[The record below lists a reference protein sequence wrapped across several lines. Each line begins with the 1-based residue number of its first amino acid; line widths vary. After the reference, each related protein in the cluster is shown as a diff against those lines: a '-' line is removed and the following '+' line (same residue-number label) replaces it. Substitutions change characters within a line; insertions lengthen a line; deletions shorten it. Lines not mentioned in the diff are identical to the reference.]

1 MKSLNKV
8 IVYFLGEEAAQDK
21 GELITAIAIAIL
33 CAFLLPL
40 M

>member
-1 MKSLNKV
+1 MNTFNKV
-8 IVYFLGEEAAQDK
+8 VVFFLGEEAAQDK

>member
-21 GELITAIAIAIL
+21 GELLVAIAIATL

>member
-1 MKSLNKV
+1 MRTLNK
-8 IVYFLGEEAAQDK
+8 IITYFLADEAEQDK
-21 GELITAIAIAIL
+21 GELLTALIIAIL

>member
-1 MKSLNKV
+1 MNTLNKV
-8 IVYFLGEEAAQDK
+8 IVYFLGEEASQDR
-21 GELITAIAIAIL
+21 GELVTALIIATL

>member
-1 MKSLNKV
+1 MNTLNKV

-21 GELITAIAIAIL
+21 GEFITALLIATL